1 MGYSAACEQYLSRSI
16 LVLGFK
22 SGWENLQV
30 EEFVT
35 EAAIALKHLIAK

>member
-1 MGYSAACEQYLSRSI
+1 METVLHPQYLSRSI
-16 LVLGFK
+16 LVRGFK

-35 EAAIALKHLIAK
+35 EVAIASKYLATE

>member
-1 MGYSAACEQYLSRSI
+1 MGTVLHPQYLSRSI

-35 EAAIALKHLIAK
+35 EAAIALKNLATE